1 VIPPPSE
8 PVTDLHPEYPMSLWR
23 LIFTNLRRHRVRT
36 AIGATGIALGV
47 ATMLSVVGLL
57 GGAVK
62 MFERILR
69 SDAEMVVFEKNVSD
83 LFFSNVDVAV
93 AEELEQQPFVREAQ
107 PVLFTIIAA
116 PDRPVVT
123 CFGIRATDG
132 RLKKGEWLQGSAAGF
147 TDDGRGLV
155 LGERAAGF
163 LNAKA
168 GGAIELGQ
176 ETYPV
181 AGVVRMENGFEN
193 GGVFMPLA
201 ACQRAFHKDGV
212 CSVITVALAREH
224 ESSEVKQWIAGRHER
239 LTALENEE
247 FSRSYSQFKIMKTTA
262 WVVGG
267 CAFLLGGLSVTNT
280 MILSVFSRIKELA
293 IARVC
298 GFSRGQVARMIF
310 GESLVVSAIGTLAGW
325 GLSSGGLWLLAKVPM
340 LQGYVEPR
348 IGWQEVAGA
357 MGLAAFT
364 ALVGALYPAWYAAKL
379 KPAEALRF
387 E

>member
-1 VIPPPSE
+1 
-8 PVTDLHPEYPMSLWR
+8 MSLWNM
-23 LIFTNLRRHRVRT
+23 IFTNLRRHRVRT

-83 LFFSNVDVAV
+83 LFFSNVPDGIV
-93 AEELEQQPFVREAQ
+93 EELERLSAVKDAQ

-123 CFGIRATDG
+123 CFGIRADDG
-132 RLKKGEWLQGSAAGF
+132 RLRKGEWLQGEAKAFS
-147 TDDGRGLV
+147 DDGESVV
-155 LGERAAGF
+155 LGERAAEF
-163 LNAKA
+163 LNGKA
-168 GGAIELGQ
+168 GGTVELGQ
-176 ETYPV
+176 TIYQV
-181 AGVVRMENGFEN
+181 AAVVRLENGFEN

-201 ACQRAFHKDGV
+201 ACQKAFHKEGV
-212 CSVITVALAREH
+212 CSVVTVALADGH
-224 ESSEVKQWIAGRHER
+224 ESSEVKAWVAGSHGK

-280 MILSVFSRIKELA
+280 MILSVFGRIREIA

-298 GFSRGQVARMIF
+298 GFSRQQVALMIF
-310 GESLVVSAIGTLAGW
+310 GESLLVSAIGTVAGW
-325 GLSSGGLWLLAKVPM
+325 GLSAAGLRLLRAVPD
-340 LQGYVEPR
+340 LQGYIEPN
-348 IGWQEVAGA
+348 IGWKEVAGA
-357 MGLAAFT
+357 MGLAALT
-364 ALVGALYPAWYAAKL
+364 ALAGAMYPAWYAARL
-379 KPAEALRF
+379 KPASALRF

>member
-1 VIPPPSE
+1 
-8 PVTDLHPEYPMSLWR
+8 MNLWR
-23 LIFTNLRRHRVRT
+23 MVFTNLRRHRVRT
-36 AIGATGIALGV
+36 AIGAAGIALGV

-62 MFERILR
+62 MFERILQ
-69 SDAEMVVFEKNVSD
+69 SDSEMVVFEKSVSD
-83 LFFSNVDVAV
+83 LFFSNVPVEVAG
-93 AEELEQQPFVREAQ
+93 ELEKQPFVKAAR
-107 PVLFTIIAA
+107 PVLFTIITA
-116 PDRPVVT
+116 PGRPVVT
-123 CFGIRATDG
+123 CFGISAADP
-132 RLKKGEWLQGSAAGF
+132 RLGKGEWLQGSAAGF
-147 TDDGRGLV
+147 TDHGNGV
-155 LGERAAGF
+155 VVGERAADF

-168 GGAIELGQ
+168 GGTIELGQ
-176 ETYPV
+176 STYPV

-193 GGVFMPLA
+193 GGVFMPLVT
-201 ACQRAFHKDGV
+201 CQKEFHKEGL
-212 CSVITVALAREH
+212 CSVVSVALADGH
-224 ESSEVKQWIAGRHER
+224 ESAEVKSWIESHHER

-280 MILSVFSRIKELA
+280 MILSVFGRIKELA

-310 GESLVVSAIGTLAGW
+310 GESLLISAIGTVMGW
-325 GLSSGGLWLLAKVPM
+325 GLSVAGLYALRAIPQ
-340 LQGYVEPR
+340 LQGYIDPR
-348 IGWQEVAGA
+348 IGWKEVAGA
-357 MGLAAFT
+357 LVLAVVT
-364 ALVGALYPAWYAAKL
+364 ALAGALYPAWYAAKL

>member
-1 VIPPPSE
+1 MI
-8 PVTDLHPEYPMSLWR
+8 L
-23 LIFTNLRRHRVRT
+23 TNLRRHRVRT

-69 SDAEMVVFEKNVSD
+69 TDSQMVVFEKNVSD
-83 LFFSNVDVAV
+83 LFFSNVPVAMV
-93 AEELEQQPFVREAQ
+93 EELEHLPCVKSAH
-107 PVLFTIIAA
+107 PVLFTIITA
-116 PDRPVVT
+116 PDRPVIT
-123 CFGIRATDG
+123 CFGIQATDG
-132 RLKKGEWLQGSAAGF
+132 RLQRGQWLQGSAAAF
-147 TDDGRGLV
+147 TDDSQAVV

-163 LNAKA
+163 LNAA
-168 GGAIELGQ
+168 PSGTIELGPG
-176 ETYPV
+176 TYTV

-201 ACQRAFHKDGV
+201 ACQKAFHKDGV
-212 CSVITVALAREH
+212 CSVVSVALADGH
-224 ESSEVKQWIAGRHER
+224 QSDEVRQWVSKHHER
-239 LTALENEE
+239 LIAMENDE

-280 MILSVFSRIKELA
+280 MILSVFGRIRELA

-298 GFSRGQVARMIF
+298 GFSRGQVAGMIF
-310 GESLVVSAIGTLAGW
+310 GESLLISALGTLAGW
-325 GLSSGGLWLLAKVPM
+325 VLSWGGLLVLRAIPQ
-340 LQGYVEPR
+340 LQGYIEPR
-348 IGWQEVAGA
+348 VGWMEVAAATGLAVLTALIGA
-357 MGLAAFT
+357 M
-364 ALVGALYPAWYAAKL
+364 YPACYAARL
-379 KPAEALRF
+379 NPAQALRF

>member
-1 VIPPPSE
+1 MI
-8 PVTDLHPEYPMSLWR
+8 L
-23 LIFTNLRRHRVRT
+23 TNLRRHRVRT

-83 LFFSNVDVAV
+83 LFFSNVPVDLAD
-93 AEELEQQPFVREAQ
+93 ELEKQSFVREAQ

-123 CFGIRATDG
+123 CFGIRAGDG
-132 RLKKGEWLQGSAAGF
+132 RLRKGEWLQGKAADF
-147 TDDGRGLV
+147 TDDGRGVV
-155 LGERAAGF
+155 LGERAADF
-163 LNAKA
+163 LKA
-168 GGAIELGQ
+168 RVGGDIELGQ
-176 ETYPV
+176 GLYPV
-181 AGVVRMENGFEN
+181 VGVVRMENGFEN
-193 GGVFMPLA
+193 GGVFMPLL
-201 ACQRAFHKDGV
+201 ACQKAFHKEGV
-212 CSVITVALAREH
+212 CSVVTVALAEG
-224 ESSEVKQWIAGRHER
+224 SQPSAVKDWMATRHPR

-247 FSRSYSQFKIMKTTA
+247 FSRGYSQFRIMKTTA

-280 MILSVFSRIKELA
+280 MILSVFSRIKEIA

-310 GESLVVSAIGTLAGW
+310 GESLLVSAIGTIAGW
-325 GLSSGGLWLLAKVPM
+325 ALSSAGLYLLARVPM

-357 MGLAAFT
+357 MTLAVLT
-364 ALVGALYPAWYAAKL
+364 ALMGALYPAWYAARL

>member
-1 VIPPPSE
+1 MI
-8 PVTDLHPEYPMSLWR
+8 L
-23 LIFTNLRRHRVRT
+23 TNLRRHRVRT
-36 AIGATGIALGV
+36 AIGAAGIALGV

-69 SDAEMVVFEKNVSD
+69 SDSEMVVFEKNVSD
-83 LFFSNVDVAV
+83 LFFSNVDVTV
-93 AEELEQQPFVREAQ
+93 ADELEKQPFVKEAQ
-107 PVLFTIIAA
+107 PVLFSIITA
-116 PDRPVVT
+116 PERPVIT
-123 CFGIRATDG
+123 CFGIRASDG
-132 RLKKGEWLQGSAAGF
+132 RLKKGEWLQGGPDGF
-147 TDDGRGLV
+147 TDDGEGVV
-155 LGERAAGF
+155 LGERAAEF

-168 GGAIELGQ
+168 GGSIELGQ
-176 ETYPV
+176 GTYPV
-181 AGVVRMENGFEN
+181 AGVLRMENGFEN

-201 ACQRAFHKDGV
+201 ACQKAFHKEGV
-212 CSVITVALAREH
+212 CSVVTVALADGH
-224 ESSEVKQWIAGRHER
+224 EASEVKAWMASEHSR

-280 MILSVFSRIKELA
+280 MILSVFGRIKELA

-310 GESLVVSAIGTLAGW
+310 GESLLISAIGTALGW
-325 GLSSGGLWLLAKVPM
+325 GISIGGLHLLRAVPQ
-340 LQGYVEPR
+340 LQGYIDPR
-348 IGWQEVAGA
+348 IGWKEVCGA
-357 MGLAAFT
+357 LGLAVFT
-364 ALVGALYPAWYAAKL
+364 ALIGALYPAWYAANL

>member
-1 VIPPPSE
+1 
-8 PVTDLHPEYPMSLWR
+8 MNLWR
-23 LIFTNLRRHRVRT
+23 LILTNLRRHRVRT
-36 AIGATGIALGV
+36 AVGATGIALGV

-83 LFFSNVDVAV
+83 LFFSNVDVGV
-93 AEELEQQPFVREAQ
+93 AEQLEQQPFVRDAQ
-107 PVLFTIIAA
+107 PVLFAIITA

-123 CFGIRATDG
+123 CFGIRADDG
-132 RLKKGEWLQGSAAGF
+132 RLTRGEWLHGSAAAF
-147 TDDGRGLV
+147 ADEGRGVV
-155 LGERAAGF
+155 LGERAAEF
-163 LNAKA
+163 LDAKN
-168 GGAIELGQ
+168 GGTIELGQ

-201 ACQRAFHKDGV
+201 ACQMAFHKDGV
-212 CSVITVALAREH
+212 CSVVTVALSKDH
-224 ESSEVKQWIAGRHER
+224 KSSHVKEWVAANHPR

-247 FSRSYSQFKIMKTTA
+247 FSRGYSQFKIMKTTA

-298 GFSRGQVARMIF
+298 GFSRGQIARMIF
-310 GESLVVSAIGTLAGW
+310 GESLLVSAIGTLAGW
-325 GLSSGGLWLLAKVPM
+325 GLSSAGLWLLAKVPM

-357 MGLAAFT
+357 MSLAAFT
-364 ALVGALYPAWYAAKL
+364 AMAGALYPAWYATHL

>member
-1 VIPPPSE
+1 MI
-8 PVTDLHPEYPMSLWR
+8 L
-23 LIFTNLRRHRVRT
+23 TNLRRHRVRT

-83 LFFSNVDVAV
+83 LFFSNVPVDLAD
-93 AEELEQQPFVREAQ
+93 ELEKQSFVREAQ

-123 CFGIRATDG
+123 CFGIRAGDG
-132 RLKKGEWLQGSAAGF
+132 RLRKGEWLQGKAADF
-147 TDDGRGLV
+147 TDDGRGVV
-155 LGERAAGF
+155 LGERAADF
-163 LNAKA
+163 LKA
-168 GGAIELGQ
+168 RVGGDIELGQ
-176 ETYPV
+176 GLYPV
-181 AGVVRMENGFEN
+181 VGVVRMENGFEN
-193 GGVFMPLA
+193 GGVFMPLL
-201 ACQRAFHKDGV
+201 ACQKAFHKEGV
-212 CSVITVALAREH
+212 CSVVTVALAEG
-224 ESSEVKQWIAGRHER
+224 SQPSEVKDWMATRHPR

-247 FSRSYSQFKIMKTTA
+247 FSRGYSQFRIMKTTA

-280 MILSVFSRIKELA
+280 MILSVFSRIKEIA

-310 GESLVVSAIGTLAGW
+310 GESLLVSAIGTIAGW
-325 GLSSGGLWLLAKVPM
+325 ALSSAGLYLLARVPM

-357 MGLAAFT
+357 MTLAVLT
-364 ALVGALYPAWYAAKL
+364 ALMGALYPAWYAARL

>member
-1 VIPPPSE
+1 MI
-8 PVTDLHPEYPMSLWR
+8 L
-23 LIFTNLRRHRVRT
+23 TNLRRHRVRT

-57 GGAVK
+57 GGAVR

-69 SDAEMVVFEKNVSD
+69 SDSQMVVFEKNVSD
-83 LFFSNVDVAV
+83 LFFSNVPVGLV
-93 AEELEQQPFVREAQ
+93 GELEAQSCVKDAQ

-116 PDRPVVT
+116 PDRPVIT
-123 CFGIRATDG
+123 CFGIQASDG
-132 RLKKGEWLQGSAAGF
+132 RLKRGEWLQGRAAAF
-147 TDDGRGLV
+147 SDDAQGVV

-163 LNAKA
+163 LKA
-168 GGAIELGQ
+168 AVGGTIELGPGS
-176 ETYPV
+176 YPV
-181 AGVVRMENGFEN
+181 VGVVRMENGFEN

-201 ACQRAFHKDGV
+201 ACQKAFHKDGV
-212 CSVITVALAREH
+212 CSVVSVALAEGH
-224 ESSEVKQWIAGRHER
+224 PSSEVKQWISKHHDR
-239 LTALENEE
+239 LIAMDNDE

-280 MILSVFSRIKELA
+280 MILSVFGRIRELA

-310 GESLVVSAIGTLAGW
+310 GESLLISAIGTLAGW
-325 GLSSGGLWLLAKVPM
+325 VLSWCGLLLLRAIPQ
-340 LQGYVEPR
+340 LQGYIEPR
-348 IGWQEVAGA
+348 VGWMEVAAATGLAVVTALAGA
-357 MGLAAFT
+357 M
-364 ALVGALYPAWYAAKL
+364 YPAWYAARL
-379 KPAEALRF
+379 NPAQALRF